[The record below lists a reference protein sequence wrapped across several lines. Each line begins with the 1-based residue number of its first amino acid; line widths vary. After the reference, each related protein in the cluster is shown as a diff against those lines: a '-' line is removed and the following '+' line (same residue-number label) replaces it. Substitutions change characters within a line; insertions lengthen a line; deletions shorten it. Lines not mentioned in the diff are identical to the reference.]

1 MIFAF
6 KMGAI
11 DEVSDNECF
20 VPHSCRSASEYGA
33 DTIGATLDAF
43 VFGTVL

>member
-1 MIFAF
+1 
-6 KMGAI
+6 MGAI

-33 DTIGATLDAF
+33 DTVGVGKMASTLDAF